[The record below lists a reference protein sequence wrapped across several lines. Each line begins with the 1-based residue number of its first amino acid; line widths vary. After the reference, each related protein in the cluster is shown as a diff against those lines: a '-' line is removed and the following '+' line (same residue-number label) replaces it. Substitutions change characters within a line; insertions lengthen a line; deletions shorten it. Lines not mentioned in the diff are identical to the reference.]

1 MAQNGVFD
9 SDNSMSVVA
18 SDPATPASSD
28 PVRVGDMVGVAETD
42 ERADGTTTV
51 RFNCTR
57 KVSVKGVNAGG
68 NSAVAVNDVIYYVDA
83 DTPKLSKKVAG
94 TRAGIALE
102 AITSGSTAT
111 IRVRFGY

>member
-9 SDNSMSVVA
+9 FNNSMSVVCN
-18 SDPATPASSD
+18 DPTTPASGD
-28 PVRVGDMVGVAETD
+28 PVLVGDMVGVAETD
-42 ERADGTTTV
+42 ERTDGTTTV

-68 NSAVAVNDVIYYVDA
+68 NSAVAVGDTIYYVSA

-94 TRAGIALE
+94 VRAGIALE
-102 AITSGSTAT
+102 TVSSGGTAT